1 MGIMQLIGNL
11 TGSAKPVSAARVETL
26 EDKIARS
33 QELGAQIDELR
44 AQRKQLKQEIDFLL
58 EVRNRAALNN
68 GEPRATMSGNF

>member
-11 TGSAKPVSAARVETL
+11 TGAAKPVSAAPLETL
-26 EDKIARS
+26 EAKVARS
-33 QELGAQIDELR
+33 QELGRQVDELR
-44 AQRKQLKQEIDFLL
+44 AQRKQLKQEIDFLI